1 MSKVIFASSLVEILS
16 TELLLFATR
25 AVTSSEGNDLPISG
39 FTCSDTE
46 KFVLCSSVTIP
57 FSEEV
62 TSLFVLEELS
72 IECGNTTSLYPDVTV
87 SVTVLFSVIVG
98 TLFEV
103 SSANTTEFPNTMY
116 APTKTVPATVT
127 H

>member
-1 MSKVIFASSLVEILS
+1 MSKVLFASSLEVILS

-25 AVTSSEGNDLPISG
+25 AVTSSEGDDVPVSG

-46 KFVLCSSVTIP
+46 KFVLCSSVSLA
-57 FSEEV
+57 FSEDV
-62 TSLFVLEELS
+62 TSLFVLEEFS
-72 IECGNTTSLYPDVTV
+72 IECGNSTSLYPDVTV

-98 TLFEV
+98 TLFEA
-103 SSANTTEFPNTMY
+103 SSANTTEFPNTMQV
-116 APTKTVPATVT
+116 PTKTVPATVT

>member
-1 MSKVIFASSLVEILS
+1 MSKVLFASSLEVILS

-25 AVTSSEGNDLPISG
+25 AVTSSEGDDFPVSG

-46 KFVLCSSVTIP
+46 KFVLCSSVSIA
-57 FSEEV
+57 FSEDV
-62 TSLFVLEELS
+62 TSLIALEEFS

-98 TLFEV
+98 TLFEA
-103 SSANTTEFPNTMY
+103 SSANTTEFPNTMQ

>member
-1 MSKVIFASSLVEILS
+1 MSKVLFTSSLEVILS
-16 TELLLFATR
+16 TELLLFPTR
-25 AVTSSEGNDLPISG
+25 AVTSAEGDDVPVSG

-103 SSANTTEFPNTMY
+103 SSAKTTVFPIVIHAPINTI
-116 APTKTVPATVT
+116 PATVT